1 MGKTADS
8 TGVQIMII
16 NTLHKEVIAE
26 RLAVQSSLLKYIN
39 GKLTGKEMCTSNRD
53 DCSLEK
59 IVKNLGAFHRE
70 TEGGFSASS
79 TNTHS
84 LVRSS
89 GKELQLLCC

>member
-1 MGKTADS
+1 
-8 TGVQIMII
+8 
-16 NTLHKEVIAE
+16 
-26 RLAVQSSLLKYIN
+26 
-39 GKLTGKEMCTSNRD
+39 MCTSNRD

-59 IVKNLGAFHRE
+59 IVKNSGAFHRG

-89 GKELQLLCC
+89 EKELQLLCC